1 MLAKKSSK
9 KTSKRKTSKRVS
21 KRVSKKVSKTNNN
34 KQEIFFM
41 GIFDNIIKCNNKE
54 ILIIYDKEGEIWFKL
69 KNITQLLGYTSINK
83 QLNLLKLN
91 NHNIKQYLEISRPPH
106 IIGVPLNFQKNT
118 NFINEA
124 GLYELLTKS
133 NKPIAKAFMNK
144 YLNEIMPTIR
154 KTGKYILKEKDK
166 EKLDKINEKLN
177 NYKKELEYYS
187 NKYNFEPSENGYFY
201 IKKKI
206 MIIDGK
212 EVTCYKIGFAK
223 VFPDRVANYKVGEF
237 EQKFISI
244 IPVKFGAEILETC
257 VKNKLKPHLHKL
269 KTDTVCYISLTSLKD
284 EINECIK
291 DIEEH
296 ICSCVLCKKK
306 YKFSGIDKHSCYKN

>member
-1 MLAKKSSK
+1 
-9 KTSKRKTSKRVS
+9 
-21 KRVSKKVSKTNNN
+21 
-34 KQEIFFM
+34 M
-41 GIFDNIIKCNNKE
+41 GIFDNIIKCNDKE
-54 ILIIYDKEGEIWFKL
+54 ILIIYDKEGEIWFGL
-69 KNITQLLGYTSINK
+69 RTILQILNYTSIDKTIHNVIINK
-83 QLNLLKLN
+83 N
-91 NHNIKQYLEISRPPH
+91 NMKKYQEIETFPT
-106 IIGVPLNFQKNT
+106 GKVLNFQKT
-118 NFINEA
+118 TYFINES
-124 GLYELLTKS
+124 GLYELLMNS
-133 NKPIAKAFMNK
+133 NKPLAKAFMNK

-154 KTGKYILKEKDK
+154 KTGKYILKEEDK

-201 IKKKI
+201 IKQKM

-212 EVTCYKIGFAK
+212 EVICYKIGFTK
-223 VFPDRVANYKVGEF
+223 LFPDRVANYKVGEF

-244 IPVKFGAEILETC
+244 IPVKFGAEILESC

-269 KTDTVCYISLTSLKD
+269 KTDTICFISLNSLKE

-291 DIEEH
+291 DMEEH

-306 YKFSGIDKHSCYKN
+306 YKFSSIDKHSCYKN